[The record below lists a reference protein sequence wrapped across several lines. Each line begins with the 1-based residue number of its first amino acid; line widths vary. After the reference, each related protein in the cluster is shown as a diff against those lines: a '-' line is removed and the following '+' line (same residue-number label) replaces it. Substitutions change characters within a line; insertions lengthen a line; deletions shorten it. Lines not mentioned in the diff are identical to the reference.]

1 MFVDRV
7 CIVSDSYFF
16 GTQLVCQL
24 PADDESVI
32 EHCDGV
38 VRNPGAIFGSL
49 IRSPDLLP
57 GDVKLY
63 AT

>member
-1 MFVDRV
+1 MFVDRLF
-7 CIVSDSYFF
+7 IVSDSYFF

-38 VRNPGAIFGSL
+38 VRNPGAN
-49 IRSPDLLP
+49 IRQPD
-57 GDVKLY
+57 
-63 AT
+63 T